1 MLASL
6 SDDNRLDVLALAA
19 HPDDVE
25 LNAGGT
31 LCLLSRQGHRVGI
44 VDMTK
49 GELGSRGSPEGRMQ
63 EAEAAG
69 RVLGL
74 TVREN
79 LAIPDGNIA
88 NTPDNRLKVIRVLR
102 RYRPHIV
109 LTHPLECRHPDH
121 TRAARLTLE
130 ACYYSGLRKIEV
142 TETDGTPRDPWRPH
156 HILHY
161 SEVLPFVPS
170 FVVDVTETW
179 DTRMRAMQEFRSQF
193 FNPGYRP
200 KQNEPDTFVSN
211 PDFFAWIEAR
221 ARAYGYPIGATYG
234 EPFQYCGSLRVLD
247 LMALLGG
254 DKPYR

>member
-1 MLASL
+1 MVNGNS
-6 SDDNRLDVLALAA
+6 LDVLAIAA

-31 LCLLSRQGHRVGI
+31 VCLLSRQGYRVGI
-44 VDMTK
+44 ADLTN
-49 GELGSRGSPEGRMQ
+49 GELGSRGSPEGRKR
-63 EAEAAG
+63 EALAAG

-74 TVREN
+74 TVRMN
-79 LAIPDGNIA
+79 LGIADGNIA
-88 NTPDNRLKVIRVLR
+88 DTPENRLEVIRVLR
-102 RYRPHIV
+102 SYRPHIV
-109 LTHPLECRHPDH
+109 LAHPLECRHPDH
-121 TRAARLTLE
+121 TRAARLTLD
-130 ACYYSGLRKIEV
+130 ACYYSGLRKIET
-142 TETDGTPRDPWRPH
+142 TETDGAPQDPWRPH

-161 SEVLPFVPS
+161 SEVLPFEPS

-179 DTRMRAMQEFRSQF
+179 DTRMRAMREFRSQF
-193 FNPGYRP
+193 FNPGYKP
-200 KQNEPDTFVSN
+200 EEDEPDTFVSN

-234 EPFQYCGSLRVLD
+234 EPFQYHGSLRVPD